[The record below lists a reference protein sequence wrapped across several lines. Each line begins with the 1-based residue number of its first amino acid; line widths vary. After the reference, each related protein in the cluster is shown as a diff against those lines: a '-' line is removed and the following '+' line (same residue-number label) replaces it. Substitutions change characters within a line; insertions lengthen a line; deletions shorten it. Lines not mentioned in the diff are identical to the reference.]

1 MPTTIRLPLLGCN
14 NNSGDLSPRRVV
26 AGIPALRYG
35 ALRRTGVDQTLH
47 ILDVRLE
54 ISSDQKS
61 LIEPFLGVF
70 SAFFSESEG
79 SGEAAGARPVQVR
92 VDGAAGTYHDG
103 SRRVALAEGRL
114 RQAHVYNLLY
124 TTLVRALGGY
134 YLLHAAVVARADRA
148 WILSGPSGSGK
159 TSLGRALSERGFS
172 LLTDDLAPLAV
183 ADGRLHPFPRRLGL
197 ARGAGEAT
205 GDYVRL
211 GSKDFVAAADVG
223 LAGPGKPVRPAG
235 VVIMNPYVGAG
246 ETPLRLQVGVLPAA
260 AFLSG
265 RLAALPGVT
274 VTSTPGHGGVEL
286 LSVTVI
292 DGSAVAA
299 VMAEM
304 DAADAGILFHGHHH
318 GQERRWAREP
328 RLTPM
333 PLREAA
339 IALLRET
346 LNREPRAAL
355 MVRHGGRAVSA
366 LMELL
371 GLLVGV
377 PCYRL
382 EPAGIAETAVFLE
395 KKFR

>member
-1 MPTTIRLPLLGCN
+1 V
-14 NNSGDLSPRRVV
+14 RR
-26 AGIPALRYG
+26 IL
-35 ALRRTGVDQTLH
+35 Q

-54 ISSDQKS
+54 VESDQEA

-70 SAFFSESEG
+70 SAF
-79 SGEAAGARPVQVR
+79 SGESDAAAAPAVEVR
-92 VDGAAGTYHDG
+92 VDGTAGTYRDG
-103 SRRVALAEGRL
+103 TRQVALAPGRL

-124 TTLVRALGGY
+124 TTMVRALGGF
-134 YLLHAAVVARADRA
+134 YLLHAAVVARAGRA
-148 WILSGPSGSGK
+148 WIISGPSGSGK
-159 TSLGRALSERGFS
+159 TTLGRALAELGFS

-211 GSKDFVAAADVG
+211 GTKDFVVAAVG

-235 VVIMNPYVGAG
+235 VVIMNPYAGAG
-246 ETPLRLQVGVLPAA
+246 EIPLRLQVGVLPVAA
-260 AFLSG
+260 SLSG
-265 RLAALPGVT
+265 RLAALPGVE
-274 VTSTPGHGGVEL
+274 VTSTPGAAGVEM
-286 LSVTVI
+286 LSVTVAH
-292 DGSAVAA
+292 GGAVAA
-299 VMAEM
+299 VMAEI

-318 GQERRWAREP
+318 GRERRWAHEP
-328 RLTPM
+328 RLTPL
-333 PLREAA
+333 PLRQAA

-355 MVRHGGRAVSA
+355 MVRHGGRSVPA

-371 GLLVGV
+371 GLLAGV

-382 EPAGIAETAVFLE
+382 EPAGITETAVFLE
-395 KKFR
+395 NNFR

>member
-1 MPTTIRLPLLGCN
+1 ML
-14 NNSGDLSPRRVV
+14 
-26 AGIPALRYG
+26 
-35 ALRRTGVDQTLH
+35 Q
-47 ILDVRLE
+47 ILDVRLD
-54 ISSDQKS
+54 ISSDHES

-70 SAFFSESEG
+70 SAFALESG
-79 SGEAAGARPVQVR
+79 AADADHAARLVPVR
-92 VDGAAGTYHDG
+92 VDGAAGTYRDG
-103 SRRVALAEGRL
+103 TREVALAAGRL

-124 TTLVRALGGY
+124 TTLVRALGGF
-134 YLLHAAVVARADRA
+134 YLLHAAVVARADGA
-148 WILSGPSGSGK
+148 WIISGPSGSGK
-159 TSLGRALSERGFS
+159 TSLGRALATRGFS

-211 GSKDFVAAADVG
+211 GTKDFVAASAVG
-223 LAGPGKPVRPAG
+223 LAGPVKPVRPAG

-246 ETPLRLQVGVLPAA
+246 ESPLRLQVGVLPAA
-260 AFLSG
+260 ASLSG

-274 VTSTPGHGGVEL
+274 VDATPGDGGVEV
-286 LSVTVI
+286 LSVTVT
-292 DGSAVAA
+292 DGASVAG

-318 GQERRWAREP
+318 GQERRWAPEP

-355 MVRHGGRAVSA
+355 MVRHGGQSVPA

-371 GLLVGV
+371 DLLAGV

-382 EPAGIAETAVFLE
+382 EPAGIDETAAFLE